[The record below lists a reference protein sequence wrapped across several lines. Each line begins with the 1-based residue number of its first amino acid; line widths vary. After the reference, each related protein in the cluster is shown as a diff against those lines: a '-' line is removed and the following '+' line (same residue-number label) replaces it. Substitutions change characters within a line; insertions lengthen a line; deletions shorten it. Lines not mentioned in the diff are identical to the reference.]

1 MKNLF
6 FTTLFTI
13 IAVIS
18 SAQVDNTKLQQDFVK
33 ELNAYRA
40 SKGLSSLTLNTQL
53 TNISKAQSQYCAS
66 INKLTHERPN
76 NDVYFVIEN
85 AYSTSQSP
93 IASDCL
99 NAWKNSS
106 KHNEILLLKD
116 LSEIGIYAVKSNTG
130 QYYII
135 LNCNTKINY

>member
-6 FTTLFTI
+6 LSTI
-13 IAVIS
+13 FAVIAFAS
-18 SAQVDNTKLQQDFVK
+18 NAQIDNTKLQQDFVK
-33 ELNAYRA
+33 ELNAYRV
-40 SKGLSSLTLNTQL
+40 SKGLGSVTLNTQL
-53 TNISKAQSQYCAS
+53 IAISKAQSQYCAS

-99 NAWKNSS
+99 DAWKNSFG
-106 KHNEILLLKD
+106 HNEILLIKD